1 MPQASKKVA
10 ELDSPELESKGRGT
24 NSKAHNLQN
33 NPSLELIKITL
44 FVSLYLVMTEGTKK
58 PFSVREIREEF
69 PALRQLIYN
78 KNLIYFD
85 NGATSQKPQVVL
97 DAINRYYSKDNANI
111 HRGVHFMSQK
121 ATNEYEESRK
131 IIQKYINAKKSEEI
145 IFTKGTTDG
154 INLVAYSFGEL
165 LSAGDE
171 IIITA
176 MEHHSNIVPWQ
187 MLCQRKNLT
196 LRVVPINK
204 KGELIM
210 DEFDKLLNSKTK
222 LVAVTQIS
230 NTLGTINPVKE
241 IAQKAHAVGAKILVD
256 GAQSIQHMPIDVK
269 DMDCDFFVFSGHKV
283 FGPTGIGVLYGKED
297 LLDRM
302 PPYQG
307 GGDMIARV
315 TFERTTYNEL
325 PFKFEAGTPHIAG
338 GICLGEA
345 IKFLSGL
352 DIDAIQ
358 KHEKELAEYAQDMLD
373 TFEGMQIIGEA
384 KKKTSVVSF
393 VMEDIHPF
401 DIGTLLDKQGIAVRT
416 GHHCTQPL
424 MDFFG
429 IPGTVRAS
437 FAFYN
442 TKQEVDTFI
451 EAVEKSINMLK

>member
-1 MPQASKKVA
+1 
-10 ELDSPELESKGRGT
+10 
-24 NSKAHNLQN
+24 
-33 NPSLELIKITL
+33 
-44 FVSLYLVMTEGTKK
+44 MTEGTKK
-58 PFSVREIREEF
+58 TFNVREIREQF

-97 DAINRYYSKDNANI
+97 DAINTYYSKDNANI
-111 HRGVHFMSQK
+111 HRGVHYMSQK
-121 ATNEYEESRK
+121 ATTEYETARK
-131 IIQKYINAKKSEEI
+131 TIQTYLHAKKSEEI

-154 INLVAYSFGEL
+154 INLVAYSYGEL
-165 LSAGDE
+165 LAAGDE
-171 IIITA
+171 ILITA

-187 MLCQRKNLT
+187 MLCERKNLT
-196 LRVVPINK
+196 LRVAPINK
-204 KGELIM
+204 KGELILE
-210 DEFDKLLNSKTK
+210 EFDKLLSTKTK
-222 LVAVTQIS
+222 LVAVTHIS

-241 IAQKAHAVGAKILVD
+241 LIQKAHAVGAKVLVD
-256 GAQSIQHMPIDVK
+256 GAQSIQHMPIDVI

-283 FGPTGIGVLYGKED
+283 FGPTGIGVLYGKEA
-297 LLDRM
+297 LLDKM

-307 GGDMIARV
+307 GGDMIAKV

-338 GICLGEA
+338 GICLGKAFE
-345 IKFLSGL
+345 FLST
-352 DIDAIQ
+352 IDMVAVQ
-358 KHEKELAEYAQDMLD
+358 QYEKELAEYAQDLLD
-373 TFEGMQIIGEA
+373 TFEGMRIIGEA

-393 VMEDIHPF
+393 VMDGIHPF

-424 MDFFG
+424 MDFYG

-442 TKQEVDTFI
+442 TRQEVDTFI
-451 EAVEKSINMLK
+451 AAVERSINMLK